1 MANLKITNV
10 AIKGIAACV
19 PSHVEENVN
28 LNVFKEGEAERV
40 VAQTGIERKHKV
52 EGFGTTGADLCEKAF
67 EKLLAE
73 LGWNKESIDVLGYVT
88 LTPDYLE
95 PPTGCVLHGK
105 LGLSESCLTID
116 LTQGCPGW
124 INGVATISSLLS
136 HGSLK
141 RAILLNGDTAT
152 LMRSPY
158 DKESLPLFGD
168 AGVAT
173 ALEFEEGAFGFEFDF
188 GTRGKD
194 FEAIYRPAGGFR
206 YPITEESLKYK
217 DYGEHI
223 QRRDTDA
230 VMDGMSVFSFG
241 ISMGPKSVMSLC
253 KNYDIDLEGIDLFVM
268 HQANQYLND
277 KIRKKLKIPAEKTP
291 YSLKNY
297 GNTSGASIPVT
308 IVTQCNEKFSSES
321 LDCVACAF
329 GVGLAWGSMHFKI
342 DKIICPEVL
351 LYE

>member
-1 MANLKITNV
+1 MAYTTIHHV
-10 AIKGIAACV
+10 AIKGVSASV
-19 PSHVEENVN
+19 PQNIIENKNIYRDSWGGYNNFVET
-28 LNVFKEGEAERV
+28 
-40 VAQTGIERKHKV
+40 TGIERHRNSTR
-52 EGFGTTGADLCEKAF
+52 EICSSDLCVSAA
-67 EKLLAE
+67 EKLLE
-73 LGWNKESIDVLGYVT
+73 GLDWEKESIDAIVFVSQ
-88 LTPDYLE
+88 TPDYLE
-95 PPTGCVLHGK
+95 PATSCIIQHR
-105 LGLSESCLTID
+105 LGLSTDCMTLDIQLGCSGWVHAMAVLASLMQNGTIRR
-116 LTQGCPGW
+116 G
-124 INGVATISSLLS
+124 LL
-136 HGSLK
+136 L
-141 RAILLNGDTAT
+141 AGDTP
-152 LMRSPY
+152 SKNCSVN
-158 DKESLPLFGD
+158 DKSTYPLFGD
-168 AGVAT
+168 AGTVT
-173 ALEFEEGAFGFEFDF
+173 ALEYDKNAPNISFQLNTDGEGYKVIIIPDG
-188 GTRGKD
+188 G
-194 FEAIYRPAGGFR
+194 YRNQVNAD
-206 YPITEESLKYK
+206 SLIEK
-217 DYGEHI
+217 EHGDGI
-223 QRRDTDA
+223 VASA
-230 VMDGMSVFSFG
+230 VNVSMDGMSVFSFG